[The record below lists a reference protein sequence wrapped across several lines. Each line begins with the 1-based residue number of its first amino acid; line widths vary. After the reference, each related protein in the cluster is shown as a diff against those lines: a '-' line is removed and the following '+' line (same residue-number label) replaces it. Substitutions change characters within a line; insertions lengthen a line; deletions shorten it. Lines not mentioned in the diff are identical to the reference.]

1 MRRVETNILHALPDL
16 QDAVEVHQDYLTQ
29 YFKELNANSKSIDSG
44 ETLSKVYLIAAKV
57 LSADSGCNE
66 LDREARNMLFRVD
79 RMMYSKNRTVY
90 WSRVFKQQASVA
102 NDADCH
108 PLKAVVKFLF
118 QNMWLDN

>member
-16 QDAVEVHQDYLTQ
+16 QDAVEVHQDYLAQ

-57 LSADSGCNE
+57 LSADSGYNE
-66 LDREARNMLFRVD
+66 LDREARNMLFRID

-90 WSRVFKQQASVA
+90 WSRVFK
-102 NDADCH
+102 
-108 PLKAVVKFLF
+108 
-118 QNMWLDN
+118 